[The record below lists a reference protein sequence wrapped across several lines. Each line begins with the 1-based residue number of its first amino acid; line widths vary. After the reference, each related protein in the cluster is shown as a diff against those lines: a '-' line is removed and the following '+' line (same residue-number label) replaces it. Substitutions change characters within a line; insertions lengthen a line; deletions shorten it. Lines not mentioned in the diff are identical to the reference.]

1 MTRLQA
7 ERQTETRD
15 QLLTRYRR
23 QLHQIPELDFDLPK
37 THAFLREVLSK
48 YSCRL
53 TSPSPSS
60 LCAWFD
66 LGKPDTI
73 AFRAD
78 MDALPIEEKTCAAY
92 RSRHPGRMHGCGH
105 DGHMAMVL
113 ALAGSIEREK
123 DTLPH
128 NVLLIFQPAEETEGG
143 AESIADSGIL
153 EEVNCIRIFGCH
165 LWPDLPAGV
174 IGSRPG
180 PLMAKS
186 SEVEVEITGRSA
198 HIAKANQGRDAMA
211 AGARFLTRVYDM
223 EASEIPEDVF
233 RLLKFG
239 IFESG
244 AACNAI
250 SARTYLKGSLRAFD
264 LDVFDFIKGRME
276 AIASEIQAET
286 GCTFQIRL
294 SKGHLPLLNTPQLF
308 EAVTGALPGWVQ
320 LLPEPSMTSEDFSYY
335 GTRCPIFFFFL
346 GLGTDTPLHA
356 DTFDFDEA
364 VLSRGLAFYE
374 QLLTL

>member
-66 LGKPDTI
+66 LGREDTI

-78 MDALPIEEKTCAAY
+78 MDALPIEEKTGAPY
-92 RSRHPGRMHGCGH
+92 QSLHPGKMHGCGH

-113 ALAGSIEREK
+113 ALAESIERSRAS
-123 DTLPH
+123 LPH

-153 EEVNCIRIFGCH
+153 EEVNCIRVFGCH

-186 SEVEVEITGRSA
+186 SEVEVEITGLSS
-198 HIAKANQGRDAMA
+198 HIAKASQGRDAMA
-211 AGARFLTRVYDM
+211 AGAQFLTQVYEM
-223 EASEIPEDVF
+223 EERELPKEVF

-244 AACNAI
+244 TACNAI
-250 SARTYLKGSLRAFD
+250 SARTWLKGSLRVFD
-264 LDVFDFIKGRME
+264 LEVFDFIKGRME
-276 AIASEIQAET
+276 AIASQIQEET
-286 GCTFQIRL
+286 GCVFQLRF
-294 SKGHLPLLNTPQLF
+294 SSGHLPLLNTPELF
-308 EAVTGALPGWVQ
+308 SQVTAALPGWVQ

-346 GLGTDTPLHA
+346 GLGTGTPLHA

>member
-7 ERQTETRD
+7 ERRTENRD

-37 THAFLREVLSK
+37 THAFLREILSK

-153 EEVNCIRIFGCH
+153 EEVNCIRVFGCH
-165 LWPDLPAGV
+165 LWPELPCGIIA
-174 IGSRPG
+174 SRPG

-198 HIAKANQGRDAMA
+198 HIAKASQGRDAMA
-211 AGARFLTRVYDM
+211 AGTRFLTRVYDM
-223 EASEIPEDVF
+223 EASEISEDVF

-244 AACNAI
+244 TACNAV

-264 LDVFDFIKGRME
+264 LEVFDFIKGRME

-308 EAVTGALPGWVQ
+308 EAVTAALPGWVQ

-335 GTRCPIFFFFL
+335 GIRCPIFFFFL

>member
-1 MTRLQA
+1 MI
-7 ERQTETRD
+7 D
-15 QLLTRYRR
+15 LLTEYRR

-37 THAFLREVLSK
+37 TQAFLKDVLSR

-78 MDALPIEEKTCAAY
+78 MDALPIEEKTRAPY
-92 RSRHPGRMHGCGH
+92 QSLHPGRMHGCGH

-113 ALAGSIEREK
+113 ALAEIIEQQRES
-123 DTLPH
+123 LPH

-153 EEVNCIRIFGCH
+153 EETGCIRVFGCH

-186 SEVEVEITGRSA
+186 SEVEVEITGLSS
-198 HIAKANQGRDAMA
+198 HIAKADQGRDAMA
-211 AGARFLTRVYDM
+211 AGAQFLTRVYEM
-223 EASEIPEDVF
+223 EASEIPQDVF

-239 IFESG
+239 IFQSG
-244 AACNAI
+244 TACNAI
-250 SARTYLKGSLRAFD
+250 SPSAYLKGSLRVFD
-264 LDVFDFIKGRME
+264 LDLFDFIKGRME
-276 AIASEIQAET
+276 AIAGDIEAET
-286 GCTFQIRL
+286 GCSFQIRL
-294 SKGHLPLLNTPQLF
+294 SAGHLPLLNTPELF
-308 EAVTGALPGWVQ
+308 EQIDKALPGWIQ

-364 VLSRGLAFYE
+364 VLSKGLAFYE
-374 QLLTL
+374 KLLCF